1 MGHPMKQLYSAFLAL
16 LIVGSAG
23 LMATP
28 ASAQNGYRFDPG
40 CNCNRPV
47 TSTRTVREAPRVVVH
62 TRVVNENKVVPRNR
76 TIEENQLVVHV
87 RPVIR
92 KEVVLHRQH
101 ILYQNI
107 VTRRINTINR
117 FREEEVGGGGVE
129 NRYATTT
136 SQSTVYRT
144 VQGSNCNCGGSERV
158 AVNGGSYRQ
167 TSYRD

>member
-1 MGHPMKQLYSAFLAL
+1 MKHLYSAFLAL

-23 LMATP
+23 LAVTP
-28 ASAQNGYRFDPG
+28 AQAQGTRYDPG

-62 TRVVNENKVVPRNR
+62 TRVVNENKVIPRNR

-87 RPVIR
+87 RPVIN

-101 ILYQNI
+101 IHYQNI

-117 FREEEVGGGGVE
+117 FREEQVGCGGGSGCTE

-144 VQGSNCNCGGSERV
+144 VQGSNCNCGGSEQV
-158 AVNGGSYRQ
+158 STYREA
-167 TSYRD
+167 TYRY